1 MSRLPK
7 RTSASPIIVAAVT
20 IAAASLLVGCAP
32 IVVGAAV
39 VGGAM
44 VVTDRRSSGAQV
56 DDEVIEV
63 KANGRIGE
71 ALPGDNVRVNTTS
84 YNRMVLLTG
93 EVPKEGDKTT
103 VEQVVARI
111 DNVVSVVNELTV
123 GPPNSFS
130 EKTKA
135 AFITTKVKASLVD
148 AKDVF
153 SNQIKVVTHRGV
165 VYLMG
170 RLTEREATRA
180 AEIARG
186 VSGVVKVV
194 KVFEILTEAELANTS
209 PHTAAKS
216 ASAP

>member
-1 MSRLPK
+1 
-7 RTSASPIIVAAVT
+7 
-20 IAAASLLVGCAP
+20 
-32 IVVGAAV
+32 
-39 VGGAM
+39 M

-56 DDEVIEV
+56 DDEVIEA
-63 KANGRIGE
+63 KASGRIGE
-71 ALPGDNVRVNTTS
+71 ALPGDNVRVNITS

-93 EVPKEGDKTT
+93 EVPKEADKTT

-123 GPPNSFS
+123 GPPNSFN

-135 AFITTKVKASLVD
+135 AFISTKVKASFVD

-153 SNQIKVVTHRGV
+153 ANQIKVVTHRGV

-170 RLTEREATRA
+170 RVTEREATRA

-194 KVFEILTEAELANTS
+194 KVFEILSEAELANTA
-209 PHTAAKS
+209 PRTVAKP